1 MGLRPHTDGMT
12 TNPTIVGLAG
22 SLGDESTT
30 RVALRAVLEAAGD
43 AGAEKTLLDLGQY
56 ELPVFDAD
64 ERDAGDAP
72 VLRRAVADADAVVLA
87 TPVYHGSYASPLK
100 TALDYC
106 GRDEFDRTTV
116 GLVATAGGGFPRT
129 ALAHLREVCRAL
141 GAWVFP
147 DQVSV
152 PNASD
157 RIEDGAVVD
166 GGIAS
171 RLERLGEE
179 LVRYAGVDEYPELV
193 EEPER
198 APPVVTD

>member
-1 MGLRPHTDGMT
+1 MT
-12 TNPTIVGLAG
+12 TKPTIVGLAG
-22 SLGDESTT
+22 SLGEESTT
-30 RVALRAVLEAAGD
+30 RVALRAALDAASD
-43 AGAEKTLLDLGQY
+43 AGAETTLLDLRRY

-72 VLRRAVADADAVVLA
+72 ALRRAVADADAVVLA

-116 GLVATAGGGFPRT
+116 GLVATAGGGFPRP

-141 GAWVFP
+141 GAWVYP

-157 RIEDGAVVD
+157 RIEGSTVVD
-166 GGIAS
+166 DGIAS
-171 RLERLGEE
+171 RLEALGED
-179 LVRYAGVDEYPELV
+179 LARYAGVDDYPELV
-193 EEPER
+193 E
-198 APPVVTD
+198 ASGQVPPVVTD